1 MVSIVWLVYFIPW
14 TWVISCIHR
23 IVLVNIFTQGNIF
36 MKKVHNVYLHRSLG
50 SSEKYT
56 RSGQVT
62 LISNLEFQH
71 FNMRFGALDDLRLHF
86 KL

>member
-1 MVSIVWLVYFIPW
+1 MSTVWLVYFIPW

-36 MKKVHNVYLHRSLG
+36 MKKVHNVYLQRSLG
-50 SSEKYT
+50 SSEKYKH
-56 RSGQVT
+56 SGQVT
-62 LISNLEFQH
+62 LIGILEFRP
-71 FNMRFGALDDLRLHF
+71 FDMRFGTLDYLRLHF

>member
-1 MVSIVWLVYFIPW
+1 MLYIVFVVWLVY
-14 TWVISCIHR
+14 
-23 IVLVNIFTQGNIF
+23 F

-56 RSGQVT
+56 HSGQVT
-62 LISNLEFQH
+62 LISNVEFRP
-71 FNMRFGALDDLRLHF
+71 FNMRFGALDYLRLHF